1 MPTSARWVAIAAAGL
16 LATLAGCSSA
26 DPAPSG
32 GPPPAQSSS
41 SPHTDDDEK
50 PAADNSASKAF
61 CNSYAEHMAALL
73 EGGSAAKAAL
83 PKLDA
88 LVAGA
93 PAEFQQWITD
103 FRPWVKAKLDD
114 DSAALKASAEASE
127 EAGYQISNR
136 CQFVLAD
143 M

>member
-1 MPTSARWVAIAAAGL
+1 MSTSVRWATITAAAL

-32 GPPPAQSSS
+32 GPRPVENSSS
-41 SPHTDDDEK
+41 TRTDDDAQ
-50 PAADNSASKAF
+50 PATDNAASKAF

-103 FRPWVKAKLDD
+103 FRPWVKAQLDD
-114 DSAALKASAEASE
+114 DSAAINATAEASE